1 MNDWIPVTDALPVP
15 DEMVLVTCV
24 AKNGNR
30 SVNRAYIDEQGFFH
44 GSGSMAG
51 VVAWQP
57 MPEPYEGGGLS
68 AGPKQSVHCRERRKR
83 ASRLPE
89 YAETWNAVGNHPPYP
104 RLQCA
109 KCGRVHKRTLM
120 KKSKRIFDADGTPY
134 LICGKCALDGW

>member
-1 MNDWIPVTDALPVP
+1 MLDRNSPYIVEKD
-15 DEMVLVTCV
+15 
-24 AKNGNR
+24 G
-30 SVNRAYIDEQGFFH
+30 SVR
-44 GSGSMAG
+44 
-51 VVAWQP
+51 
-57 MPEPYEGGGLS
+57 PYTY
-68 AGPKQSVHCRERRKR
+68 P
-83 ASRLPE
+83 SRLPE